1 MDWRAVNFDWNRAR
15 AFLVTAEEGSLSAAA
30 RALGLAQPT
39 LGRQVAALE
48 EELGV
53 ALFERAGRGL
63 TLTPAGLDLLEHVR
77 SMGEAAGRVSLAAT
91 GRSQEIAGMVTIS
104 AGEAYA
110 AFLLPPILARLRQAH
125 PGIRIEIVATNAMS
139 DLRRREADV
148 AIRNARPSD
157 PELIARKIRDDEA
170 RLYAAPRYLQC
181 IGPIHGPEDLSQA
194 DFMGFDESSALRE
207 ALSAAGLTLTRDNFT
222 VLSGSHL
229 VQWECVKQGVGIG
242 LMPAAIGDAEPA
254 VRQVLPDLPPIRFPV
269 WLTAHRELRTSRRI
283 RLVFDLLAEA
293 LSGEAGEPAPLTGG
307 R

>member
-1 MDWRAVNFDWNRAR
+1 MRECMDWRAVNFDWNRAR

-39 LGRQVAALE
+39 LGRQVTALE

-63 TLTPAGLDLLEHVR
+63 SLTPTGLDLLEHVR

-91 GRSQEIAGMVTIS
+91 GRAQEIAGTVTLS

-110 AFLLPPILARLRQAH
+110 AFLLPPILARLRRQH
-125 PGIRIEIVATNAMS
+125 PGIRVEIVATNAVS
-139 DLRRREADV
+139 DLRRREADI
-148 AIRNARPSD
+148 AIRNARPAD

-170 RLYAAPRYLQC
+170 CLYAAPACLDR
-181 IGPIHGPEDLSQA
+181 IGPVSGPEDLSGA
-194 DFMGFDESSALRE
+194 DFIGFDEGGALRE
-207 ALSAAGLTLTRDNFT
+207 ALVTVGLRLTRENFM

-229 VQWECVKQGVGIG
+229 VQWECVKQGMGIG

-254 VRQVLPDLPPIRFPV
+254 VRRVLPDLPPIRFPV
-269 WLTAHRELRTSRRI
+269 WLTAHRELHSSRRI

-293 LSGEAGEPAPLTGG
+293 LSGRGG
-307 R
+307 QRA